1 VKQVSL
7 LAADHSNPNTGLS
20 GTIKLKPAVLFSSAA
35 ERAQM
40 AREYHKNYSTRLGRE
55 MEALIFGH
63 AGLPVV
69 VFPTS
74 CGRFFDFED
83 RGMVAALAAKIDSGQ
98 LQLFCVDSVDGESWY
113 NRTYAPRW
121 RITRH
126 LRYEEYLL
134 HELLP
139 LIRERNPD
147 PRLLSL
153 GCSFGG
159 YHAVNIA
166 LRHPDL
172 FTGFVSLSGAFDLKS
187 FLGGYYDQEC
197 YYNLPTHYLP
207 NLTDP
212 WFLDRFRQ
220 NRYVLAT
227 GQDDQC
233 LAQNKA
239 LDRILS
245 DLQIPHQL
253 HIWDAKNSHDW
264 PTWQRMVA
272 QYV

>member
-1 VKQVSL
+1 MV
-7 LAADHSNPNTGLS
+7 
-20 GTIKLKPAVLFSSAA
+20 
-35 ERAQM
+35 
-40 AREYHKNYSTRLGRE
+40 REYHKGYSSRLGRE

-63 AGLPVV
+63 AGLPVM

-83 RGMVAALAAKIDSGQ
+83 RGMVAALAGKIDAGQ
-98 LQLFCVDSVDGESWY
+98 LQLFCVDSVDAESWY
-113 NRTYAPRW
+113 NRAYAPRW

-126 LRYEEYLL
+126 LRYEDYLL

-139 LIRERNPD
+139 LIRQRNPD

-233 LAQNKA
+233 LAQNQPSTASSAPWRFPTSSTSGTQRTPTTGPPGSAWWRSTCEGNRNRDKC
-239 LDRILS
+239 
-245 DLQIPHQL
+245 L
-253 HIWDAKNSHDW
+253 HGAEL
-264 PTWQRMVA
+264 V
-272 QYV
+272 